1 MRRGCANSMNVNEA
15 IKVANRCD
23 DILRK
28 MIEGEVVYCGVAKSS
43 VHPGIVDFAPYDDIK
58 YNGTLTVTYLGQNLN

>member
-1 MRRGCANSMNVNEA
+1 
-15 IKVANRCD
+15 
-23 DILRK
+23 

-58 YNGTLTVTYLGQNLN
+58 YNGTLTVTYLGQNLNSS